1 VSKSVFQQDFATYE
15 IAVKCANLNWTVWR
29 RYSQF
34 HNLRA
39 EFAARAGKSISLVRA
54 EATRRPQFLQSMR
67 LLPLQWFSVYSHQ
80 KGVARASTRISWKSA
95 KRWVLGLVEL
105 LLGFFGLAIFVWCV
119 LRIFYSLAPSLV
131 SWLSRLIL
139 VSPAAVFHPGVD

>member
-1 VSKSVFQQDFATYE
+1 MFQQDFATYE

-54 EATRRPQFLQSMR
+54 EAARRPQFLQSMR
-67 LLPLQWFSVYSHQ
+67 LLPPAMVFCVQPS
-80 KGVARASTRISWKSA
+80 KGCCKSFDEDFLE
-95 KRWVLGLVEL
+95 KRKEVGAWP
-105 LLGFFGLAIFVWCV
+105 C
-119 LRIFYSLAPSLV
+119 
-131 SWLSRLIL
+131 
-139 VSPAAVFHPGVD
+139 